1 MASVLMQGDYVPD
14 GKGGFKKESGEKAL
28 LCKILFLLSCRRGG
42 FAPLPEVGSRLYL
55 LGREKPSV
63 RSMAA
68 RQYAA
73 EALEGLDVTVE
84 DAAVTMDENG
94 IAHVNVKLTAAG
106 EKMEVEVT
114 A

>member
-14 GKGGFKKESGEKAL
+14 GKGGFTKESGEKDL
-28 LCKILFLLSCRRGG
+28 LCSILFRLSCRRGG

-63 RSMAA
+63 RNMAA

-94 IAHVNVKLTAAG
+94 TAHVHVQLTAAG
-106 EKMEVEVT
+106 ETLEVDVT